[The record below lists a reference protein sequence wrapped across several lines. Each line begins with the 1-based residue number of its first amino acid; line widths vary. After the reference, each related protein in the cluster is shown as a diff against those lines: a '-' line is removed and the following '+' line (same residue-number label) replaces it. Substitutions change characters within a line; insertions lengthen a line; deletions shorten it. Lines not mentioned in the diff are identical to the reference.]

1 MNERDTMKRTNANAR
16 TFNRTQLHRSRPL
29 TFVQEILLIATAF
42 VAGGMLQML
51 VILHIGGILD

>member
-1 MNERDTMKRTNANAR
+1 MKRTNPNIRRLSR
-16 TFNRTQLHRSRPL
+16 TPSHRSRPL